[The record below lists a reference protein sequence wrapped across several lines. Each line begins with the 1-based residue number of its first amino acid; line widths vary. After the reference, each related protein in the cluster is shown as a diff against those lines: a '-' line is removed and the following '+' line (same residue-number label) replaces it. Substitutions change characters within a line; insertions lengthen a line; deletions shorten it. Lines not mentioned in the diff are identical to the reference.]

1 MFVTE
6 GYRYLDERILKMRVG
21 MMWLLLLVG
30 LLFTAAEPLSDL
42 PWLALASALFI
53 LAFRLWDDLAD
64 LEYDREH
71 HRQRC
76 MVQSAQLQSF
86 VAALWLMITVL
97 TALLSHFVGGV
108 RSLVFLT
115 LVVATFATYRA
126 VKSRP
131 LRTSLVLAKYPAFIL
146 LLADAPGDS
155 VVVIAALGVYL
166 PPLMDEIWSVG
177 ARIVIPASIFLGV
190 AVLTWLALT
199 V

>member
-1 MFVTE
+1 
-6 GYRYLDERILKMRVG
+6 
-21 MMWLLLLVG
+21 
-30 LLFTAAEPLSDL
+30 
-42 PWLALASALFI
+42 
-53 LAFRLWDDLAD
+53 
-64 LEYDREH
+64 
-71 HRQRC
+71 
-76 MVQSAQLQSF
+76 
-86 VAALWLMITVL
+86 MITVL
-97 TALLSHFVGGV
+97 TALLSHFVDGV

-166 PPLMDEIWSVG
+166 PPLMDEILSVG